1 MLLAHIKGKLKLI
14 SLNFNQ
20 KTLFF
25 SKWSNGCWEKRLFL
39 MRLPIALYD
48 EASGTSRE
56 KDSFKSQFATDD
68 DLCYVELEFELA
80 GKQYYI
86 KRSPAQM
93 GPGKHRI
100 KKYSPEV
107 EFIHGKKCNNKNK

>member
-1 MLLAHIKGKLKLI
+1 MMIFAML
-14 SLNFNQ
+14 
-20 KTLFF
+20 
-25 SKWSNGCWEKRLFL
+25 
-39 MRLPIALYD
+39 
-48 EASGTSRE
+48 
-56 KDSFKSQFATDD
+56 
-68 DLCYVELEFELA
+68 ELEFELA

-107 EFIHGKKCNNKNK
+107 EFIHGKNVTTKINEANQEIKELLSYL